1 MWTWWCFPTRKTKL
15 PLPCVR
21 RYDLEVDA
29 DMVVCQLTTS
39 KTRCLLLAVFYRPP
53 NAGESFLESFK
64 NSLEKASVTGIADL
78 VITGDFNFPCTML
91 IGLTVHQPLLII
103 QLNYSVKF
111 WMTTFLSK
119 RTVIFLAQIMP
130 KVLHHL
136 VIYWTLF

>member
-1 MWTWWCFPTRKTKL
+1 
-15 PLPCVR
+15 
-21 RYDLEVDA
+21 
-29 DMVVCQLTTS
+29 MVVCQLTTS

-136 VIYWTLF
+136 VIY